1 MSFKNTLVG
10 LLAVVG
16 IAVSLPAMGYIFVI
30 FARWCGDPFFQ
41 ENNFNPTGS
50 IVEAILTVGMGA
62 MLIGL
67 FISVLHSIP
76 RILKSLDKLGYLI
89 LIAIRKK

>member
-1 MSFKNTLVG
+1 
-10 LLAVVG
+10 
-16 IAVSLPAMGYIFVI
+16 MGYIFVI

-41 ENNFNPTGS
+41 EKNFNPTGS

-62 MLIGL
+62 MLIFL
-67 FISVLHSIP
+67 LLAALYFIP
-76 RILKSLDKLGYLI
+76 RILKSLDKFGYLI